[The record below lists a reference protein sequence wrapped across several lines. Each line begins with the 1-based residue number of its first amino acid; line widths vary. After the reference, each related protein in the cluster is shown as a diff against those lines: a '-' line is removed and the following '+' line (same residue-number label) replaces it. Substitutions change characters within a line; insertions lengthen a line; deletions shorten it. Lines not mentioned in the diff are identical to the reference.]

1 MNFVNLSKI
10 YLEMI
15 NRYQVSTFD
24 VTSKLNDTNSLP
36 SETMIEFYV
45 DKNIEV
51 DIPKLTMDLKQ
62 YIRFVS
68 EYFITREDGKI
79 IVCIIFRKKKNPIDF
94 GFEFS
99 IN

>member
-15 NRYQVSTFD
+15 NRYKVTTFD
-24 VTSKLNDTNSLP
+24 VTSKLNDANSLP

-51 DIPKLTMDLKQ
+51 DIPKLTIDLKKH
-62 YIRFVS
+62 IRFVS
-68 EYFITREDGKI
+68 DYFITREDGKI
-79 IVCIIFRKKKNPIDF
+79 KVCIIFRKKKNPIDF

-99 IN
+99 LN

>member
-1 MNFVNLSKI
+1 MNYVNLSKI

-15 NRYQVSTFD
+15 NRYHVSTFD
-24 VTSKLNDTNSLP
+24 VTSKLNETNSMP
-36 SETMIEFYV
+36 TETLIEFYV

-51 DIPKLTMDLKQ
+51 DIPKLTMDLKR

-68 EYFITREDGKI
+68 DYFITREDCKI

>member
-1 MNFVNLSKI
+1 MRFVNLTKIFMEMKQAYDSKSFD
-10 YLEMI
+10 LTNNMDEEM
-15 NRYQVSTFD
+15 
-24 VTSKLNDTNSLP
+24 
-36 SETMIEFYV
+36 MIEFYV

-51 DIPKLTMDLKQ
+51 DIPKLTMDLKR

-68 EYFITREDGKI
+68 DYFITRDDGKI
-79 IVCIIFRKKKNPIDF
+79 IICIIFRKKKNPIDF

>member
-1 MNFVNLSKI
+1 MRFVNLTKIFMEMKQAYDSKSFD
-10 YLEMI
+10 LTSNMDEEM
-15 NRYQVSTFD
+15 
-24 VTSKLNDTNSLP
+24 
-36 SETMIEFYV
+36 MIEFYV

-51 DIPKLTMDLKQ
+51 DIPKLTMDLKR

-68 EYFITREDGKI
+68 DYFITREDGKI